1 MTIRVL
7 VVDDSALIRSVLSRA
22 PAADRQADGTLPDP
36 LHYCFVTHA
45 KSGKNYGKCREIKT
59 ANATD

>member
-22 PAADRQADGTLPDP
+22 PALVRQSEAFSFEQSPEP
-36 LHYCFVTHA
+36 LALLNTIRPV
-45 KSGKNYGKCREIKT
+45 GVT
-59 ANATD
+59 ANRLESKRR